1 MVIDQM
7 LARVQIA
14 LIMFL
19 IRPDGYRMCCL
30 MEQHANFDACV
41 ILLTGGQ
48 DGSRDAVARL
58 PQLQSS

>member
-1 MVIDQM
+1 MV
-7 LARVQIA
+7 
-14 LIMFL
+14 
-19 IRPDGYRMCCL
+19 
-30 MEQHANFDACV
+30 QHANLDACV